1 MKRVG
6 KVPPE
11 RGWGA
16 EYTAAELRGIS
27 DQALPAADASVPAA
41 NFVLIP
47 MSKDECRG
55 RGCSRDYLAAG
66 IRAASACSGKR
77 KLEMSSS
84 VPREDSRKAEATP
97 ACGVASSRRSSM
109 IDRTGDERSAS
120 RGGD

>member
-27 DQALPAADASVPAA
+27 DQALPAADTSVPAA

-66 IRAASACSGKR
+66 IRAASVCSGNG
-77 KLEMSSS
+77 KLETSS
-84 VPREDSRKAEATP
+84 VPREDSREAEATT
-97 ACGVASSRRSSM
+97 CGVASSRRSSV
-109 IDRTGDERSAS
+109 IDRDGDERSAS